1 MSDQNEYIVTVKKST
16 NWRDVH
22 NDLINDTSS
31 NDAVDSN
38 IIPDRACQCSE
49 ERITNKRNTHYNL
62 TDEEA
67 NKLKQDNRI
76 LAVEKLADIPEPTPI
91 AVQTGCLLYTS
102 PSPRDV

>member
-67 NKLKQDNRI
+67 TN
-76 LAVEKLADIPEPTPI
+76 
-91 AVQTGCLLYTS
+91 
-102 PSPRDV
+102 